1 MTDNIAGSIFENQKE
16 GPQEQIEVHGNK
28 VGFNEILEVE
38 NLLLQDETIK
48 ENFSNLFR
56 ILNAYRPEAGA
67 ALIRIMIMSFYIGH
81 EKGKE
86 ELTEE
91 RC

>member
-16 GPQEQIEVHGNK
+16 EPQDTIEVQGNK
-28 VGFNEILEVE
+28 VGFNEVLEVE

-56 ILNAYRPEAGA
+56 ILSPEAGA

>member
-16 GPQEQIEVHGNK
+16 EPQDTIEVHGNK

-38 NLLLQDETIK
+38 NLLLQDETII

-56 ILNAYRPEAGA
+56 ILSLSPKSGA